1 MNQVTSELP
10 ESIRPSVSAA
20 KQTVRGGVFA
30 NEDWWSVWVG
40 LLLVVVAWALFAFG
54 SSIKWLAV
62 APAKWSSVAQA
73 GADIAAHLPNYAALF
88 VVFAVLFGIALA
100 VLKQRLAHFCPRF

>member
-20 KQTVRGGVFA
+20 KQTAHGGVFA

-40 LLLVVVAWALFAFG
+40 LLLVVVAWALFASG

-62 APAKWSSVAQA
+62 APA
-73 GADIAAHLPNYAALF
+73 
-88 VVFAVLFGIALA
+88 
-100 VLKQRLAHFCPRF
+100 